1 MATDNTELK
10 MIQNEQ
16 DGSKIKPLRRAE
28 EIAPILRVKPE
39 RVYEMARLGIL
50 PKGVVIKL
58 GRQVRFDEDRLCEW
72 MQNGGKGI
80 K

>member
-1 MATDNTELK
+1 MSAHNRELQ
-10 MIQNEQ
+10 IQGELA
-16 DGSKIKPLRRAE
+16 GLRIKPLRTAE

-50 PKGVVIKL
+50 PRGVVIKL
-58 GRQVRFDEDRLCEW
+58 GRQVRFDEERLCEW

>member
-1 MATDNTELK
+1 MSVDNVELQ
-10 MIQNEQ
+10 MIQREP
-16 DGSKIKPLRRAE
+16 GELRIKPLRTAE

-58 GRQVRFDEDRLCEW
+58 GRQVRFDEERLREW

>member
-1 MATDNTELK
+1 MSVDNVELQ
-10 MIQNEQ
+10 MIQREP
-16 DGSKIKPLRRAE
+16 GESRIKPLRTAE

-58 GRQVRFDEDRLCEW
+58 GRQVRFDEERLCEW
-72 MQNGGKGI
+72 IQNGGKGI